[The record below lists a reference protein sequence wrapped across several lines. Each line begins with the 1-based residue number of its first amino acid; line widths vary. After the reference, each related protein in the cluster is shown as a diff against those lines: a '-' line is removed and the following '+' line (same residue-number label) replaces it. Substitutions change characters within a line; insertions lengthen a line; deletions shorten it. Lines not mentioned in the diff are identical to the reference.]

1 MEREGSADAI
11 EPRSASPRALAAEFE
26 ARFGAR
32 PSAAARAPGRVNLI
46 GEHTDYNQGLALPC
60 AVDLDTLALVAPRA
74 GGRVRLW
81 SREAGPAP
89 EFAANAPRRRGDWS
103 DYVQGVVFSLREG
116 GMPVAGFDLL
126 VASRVPEGA
135 GLSSSA
141 ALGVAVV
148 TALDAAFGLR
158 LAPRDRARVAH
169 RAETGFAGVACGILD
184 PIASALGR
192 RGFAL
197 RLDCR
202 DESVTEVPLP
212 EAARLVVVD
221 SGVRRRLADGRYAER
236 VAECRAALLAA
247 RGALRRPGLGSLRDV
262 SPADLAAL
270 EAALPPTLWRRLRH
284 VVTENA
290 RVDAACAAL
299 AAGDLAAVGAT
310 LREGQASLRDD
321 YQVSTPELDA
331 LCRLADALPGV
342 CGSRLTGAG
351 FGGCSLHLVAADA
364 CAEAAA
370 GLAAGFERRFGRRPR
385 LWVLASADGAGPE
398 QLSDP

>member
-1 MEREGSADAI
+1 MEREGSAGVS
-11 EPRSASPRALAAEFE
+11 EPRPAELRALAAEFE

-32 PSAAARAPGRVNLI
+32 PQAAARAPGRVNLI

-81 SREAGPAP
+81 SREAGGAP
-89 EFAANAPRRRGDWS
+89 EFAAGAPRRRGDWS

-116 GMPVAGFDLL
+116 GMPVPGFDLL

-141 ALGVAVV
+141 ALALAVV
-148 TALDAAFGLR
+148 TALDAGFGLR

-184 PIASALGR
+184 PLASALGR
-192 RGFAL
+192 RGEAL

-202 DESVTEVPLP
+202 DESVMPVPLP
-212 EAARLVVVD
+212 GAAALLVVD
-221 SGVRRRLADGRYAER
+221 SGVRRRLADGRYAAR
-236 VAECRAALLAA
+236 VAECRAALAAA
-247 RGALRRPGLGSLRDV
+247 RGALRRQGLDSLRDV

-270 EAALPPTLWRRLRH
+270 KPALAPTLLRRLRH

-299 AAGDLAAVGAT
+299 AAGDLAAAGAS

-321 YQVSTPELDA
+321 YEVSAPELDA
-331 LCRLADALPGV
+331 LCQLADALPGV
-342 CGSRLTGAG
+342 WGSRLTGAG
-351 FGGCSLHLVAADA
+351 FGGCSLHLVAAEA
-364 CAEAAA
+364 CVDAAA
-370 GLAAGFERRFGRRPR
+370 ALAAGFERRFGRRPR
-385 LWVLASADGAGPE
+385 MWRLAAADGAGPE
-398 QLSDP
+398 ALSGP